1 VALIK
6 CKECGNDVSTKAD
19 ACPKCGARL
28 KSSSGAGSGCIVGFF
43 KLIGGIIGLVVVMSY
58 LSKGN
63 AIDPNKELEKQCLSL
78 SESYPVISERTSV
91 YDGCINGGKAAF
103 REKGINYEEDTAP
116 IINEANPESINE
128 KNLDTEM
135 VDDQT
140 MDSTESPATEDST
153 ASLVEDVIPPIS
165 QQSNEEIIST
175 NSNRRP

>member
-1 VALIK
+1 LSRIVSVRGSISSAIYIDRWVNS
-6 CKECGNDVSTKAD
+6 ECNST
-19 ACPKCGARL
+19 
-28 KSSSGAGSGCIVGFF
+28 
-43 KLIGGIIGLVVVMSY
+43 
-58 LSKGN
+58 
-63 AIDPNKELEKQCLSL
+63 
-78 SESYPVISERTSV
+78 SYPVISERTSV

-140 MDSTESPATEDST
+140 MDSTESPATEDSM